1 MTRIGILLVVLGV
14 GSFVLPMIGFQFRLM
29 DLVEDYQ
36 PFAGIIVAAIGAV
49 LLYLGYMQRPKA
61 PAPAAT
67 ANPAPSPSPSTSE
80 PPSA

>member
-14 GSFVLPMIGFQFRLM
+14 GSFILPMLNLQFTLM
-29 DLVEDYQ
+29 NLVEDYQ

-49 LLYLGYMQRPKA
+49 LLYLGYTQSQKS
-61 PAPAAT
+61 AAST
-67 ANPAPSPSPSTSE
+67 SPAPSPSPSE